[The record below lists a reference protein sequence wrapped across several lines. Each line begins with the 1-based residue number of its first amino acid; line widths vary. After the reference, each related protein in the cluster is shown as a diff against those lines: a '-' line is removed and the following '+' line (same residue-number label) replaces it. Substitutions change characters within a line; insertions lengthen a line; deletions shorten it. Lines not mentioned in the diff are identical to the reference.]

1 MDSIQ
6 DILISVV
13 MELVRVI
20 LIIEYFQIFFE
31 KVHLYKKVIAGAVS
45 YIITTG
51 CYLGFHNSLINII
64 STIIGM
70 FIIAAVHEGTL
81 KKKIL
86 HTVMCFGVS
95 CAMDMLAGFALM
107 EAPSSSNYVLFS
119 SFLSVVMFYAFV
131 VILRNIYRKRNREEF
146 SGQWAFLL
154 LIVLM
159 SICVA
164 YVLLNDN
171 EISRVTA
178 LTVIIVMI
186 AVNLILYYFYTSM
199 LDRYIFMQ
207 DNVLLREQIA
217 IYESEL
223 RANVEQD
230 RQVQALRHDMKHHIR
245 EIYSLA
251 DKNTDTDI
259 IRYLDE
265 MSDSMDNI
273 EKVASTGNSVFDG
286 ILNYYAQKINQEMNN
301 VNFSVILK
309 IPTDL
314 EISSFD
320 MNVILGNLLDN
331 AMENV
336 SGEVGQELQIEAVLE
351 YIEGLL
357 RIEVVNTFAGNVNK
371 DGERFISHK
380 GQGHGFG
387 LSNVKKITEK
397 YSGYMMT
404 EHESNRFKVVVL
416 LYL

>member
-31 KVHLYKKVIAGAVS
+31 KVHLHKKVIVGAVS

-51 CYLGFHNSLINII
+51 CYLGFHNSILNIL

-70 FIIAAVHEGTL
+70 LIIVLIHNGSL

-86 HTVMCFGVS
+86 VTMMCFGVS
-95 CAMDMLAGFALM
+95 CAIDVLAGFVFM
-107 EAPSSSNYVLFS
+107 EYPRSNNYVLFS

-251 DKNTDTDI
+251 DKNKDTDI

-286 ILNYYAQKINQEMNN
+286 ILNYYAQKIKQEMNN
-301 VNFSVILK
+301 VNFSVTLK

-336 SGEVGQELQIEAVLE
+336 SGGAGQELQIEAVLE

-404 EHESNRFKVVVL
+404 ENESNRFKVVVL

>member
-1 MDSIQ
+1 
-6 DILISVV
+6 

-273 EKVASTGNSVFDG
+273 EKVA
-286 ILNYYAQKINQEMNN
+286 
-301 VNFSVILK
+301 
-309 IPTDL
+309 
-314 EISSFD
+314 
-320 MNVILGNLLDN
+320 
-331 AMENV
+331 
-336 SGEVGQELQIEAVLE
+336 
-351 YIEGLL
+351 
-357 RIEVVNTFAGNVNK
+357 
-371 DGERFISHK
+371 
-380 GQGHGFG
+380 
-387 LSNVKKITEK
+387 
-397 YSGYMMT
+397 
-404 EHESNRFKVVVL
+404 
-416 LYL
+416 

>member
-51 CYLGFHNSLINII
+51 CYLGYHTSLINII

-265 MSDSMDNI
+265 MSDSIDNI

-286 ILNYYAQKINQEMNN
+286 ILNYYAQKIKQEMNN

-336 SGEVGQELQIEAVLE
+336 SGEAGQELQIEAVLE

>member
-230 RQVQALRHDMKHHIR
+230 RQVQAIRHDMKHHIR

-251 DKNTDTDI
+251 DKNKDTDI

-286 ILNYYAQKINQEMNN
+286 ILNYYAQKIKQEMNN

-336 SGEVGQELQIEAVLE
+336 SGEAGQELQIEAVLE

>member
-286 ILNYYAQKINQEMNN
+286 ILNYYAQRIKQEMNN

-336 SGEVGQELQIEAVLE
+336 SGEAGQELQIEAVLE

>member
-31 KVHLYKKVIAGAVS
+31 KVHLYKKVIVGAVS

-251 DKNTDTDI
+251 DKNKDTDI

-286 ILNYYAQKINQEMNN
+286 ILNYYAQKIKQEMNN

-336 SGEVGQELQIEAVLE
+336 SGEAGQELQIEAVLE

-380 GQGHGFG
+380 GQEHGFG

-404 EHESNRFKVVVL
+404 ENESNRFKVVVL

>member
-251 DKNTDTDI
+251 DKNKDTDI

-273 EKVASTGNSVFDG
+273 EKVATTGNSVFDG
-286 ILNYYAQKINQEMNN
+286 ILNYYAQKIKQEMNN
-301 VNFSVILK
+301 VNFSVTLK

-336 SGEVGQELQIEAVLE
+336 SGEAGQELQIEAVLE

>member
-13 MELVRVI
+13 MELVRVM

-31 KVHLYKKVIAGAVS
+31 KVHLHKKVIAGAVS

-51 CYLGFHNSLINII
+51 CYLGFHNSILNIL

-70 FIIAAVHEGTL
+70 LIIVLIHNGSL

-86 HTVMCFGVS
+86 VTMMCFGVS
-95 CAMDMLAGFALM
+95 CAMDVLAGFVFM
-107 EAPSSSNYVLFS
+107 EYPRSNNYVLFS

-146 SGQWAFLL
+146 SGQWVFLL

-223 RANVEQD
+223 RANMEQD
-230 RQVQALRHDMKHHIR
+230 RNVQALRHDMKHHIR

-259 IRYLDE
+259 IRYLDK

-273 EKVASTGNSVFDG
+273 EKVRQG
-286 ILNYYAQKINQEMNN
+286 IQYLMAYLIIM
-301 VNFSVILK
+301 
-309 IPTDL
+309 
-314 EISSFD
+314 
-320 MNVILGNLLDN
+320 
-331 AMENV
+331 
-336 SGEVGQELQIEAVLE
+336 
-351 YIEGLL
+351 L
-357 RIEVVNTFAGNVNK
+357 RK
-371 DGERFISHK
+371 
-380 GQGHGFG
+380 
-387 LSNVKKITEK
+387 LSRK
-397 YSGYMMT
+397 
-404 EHESNRFKVVVL
+404 
-416 LYL
+416 

>member
-131 VILRNIYRKRNREEF
+131 VILRNIYSKRNREEF
-146 SGQWAFLL
+146 SGQWVFLL

-223 RANVEQD
+223 RANMEQD
-230 RQVQALRHDMKHHIR
+230 RNVQALRHDMKHHIR

-286 ILNYYAQKINQEMNN
+286 ILNYYAQKIKQEMNN
-301 VNFSVILK
+301 VNFSVTLK

-336 SGEVGQELQIEAVLE
+336 SGEAGQELQIEAVLE

-387 LSNVKKITEK
+387 LFNVKKITEK

>member
-13 MELVRVI
+13 MELVRVV

-31 KVHLYKKVIAGAVS
+31 KVHLHKKVIAGVIS

-51 CYLGFHNSLINII
+51 CYLAFHNSLINII
-64 STIIGM
+64 STIAGM
-70 FIIAAVHEGTL
+70 FIIVVINEGTL

-107 EAPSSSNYVLFS
+107 EAPSSSNYVLLS
-119 SFLSVVMFYAFV
+119 SFLSVAMFYAFV

-146 SGQWAFLL
+146 SGQWVFLL

-223 RANVEQD
+223 RANMEQD
-230 RQVQALRHDMKHHIR
+230 RNVQALRHDMKHHIR

-286 ILNYYAQKINQEMNN
+286 ILNYYAQKIKQEMNN
-301 VNFSVILK
+301 VNFSVTLK

-336 SGEVGQELQIEAVLE
+336 SGGAGQELQIEAVLE

-387 LSNVKKITEK
+387 LFNVKKITEK
-397 YSGYMMT
+397 YSGYMMI

>member
-1 MDSIQ
+1 
-6 DILISVV
+6 

-107 EAPSSSNYVLFS
+107 EAPSSSNYVLLS
-119 SFLSVVMFYAFV
+119 SFLSVAMFYAFV

-146 SGQWAFLL
+146 SGQWVFLL

-223 RANVEQD
+223 RANMEQD
-230 RQVQALRHDMKHHIR
+230 RNVQALRHDMKHHIR

-286 ILNYYAQKINQEMNN
+286 ILNYYAQKIKQEMNN
-301 VNFSVILK
+301 VNFSVTLK

-336 SGEVGQELQIEAVLE
+336 SGGAGQELQIEAVLE

-397 YSGYMMT
+397 YSGYMMI
-404 EHESNRFKVVVL
+404 ENESNRFKVVVL

>member
-199 LDRYIFMQ
+199 LDRYIFMK

-286 ILNYYAQKINQEMNN
+286 ILNYYAQKIKQEMNN

-336 SGEVGQELQIEAVLE
+336 SGEAGQELQIEAVLE

>member
-119 SFLSVVMFYAFV
+119 SFLSVVMFYAVV

-230 RQVQALRHDMKHHIR
+230 RQVQALRHDIKHHIR
-245 EIYSLA
+245 EIYLLA

-286 ILNYYAQKINQEMNN
+286 ILNYYAQKIKQEMNN

-336 SGEVGQELQIEAVLE
+336 SGEAGQELQIEAVLE

>member
-265 MSDSMDNI
+265 MSDSIDNI

-286 ILNYYAQKINQEMNN
+286 ILNYYAQKIKQEMNN

-336 SGEVGQELQIEAVLE
+336 SGEAGQELQIEAVLE

>member
-186 AVNLILYYFYTSM
+186 VVNLILYYFYTSM

-286 ILNYYAQKINQEMNN
+286 ILNYYAQKIKQEMNN

-336 SGEVGQELQIEAVLE
+336 SGEAGQELQIEAVLE

>member
-286 ILNYYAQKINQEMNN
+286 ILNYYAQKIKQEMNN

-336 SGEVGQELQIEAVLE
+336 SGEAGQELQIEAVLE

-357 RIEVVNTFAGNVNK
+357 RIEVVNTFAGSVNK

>member
-1 MDSIQ
+1 
-6 DILISVV
+6 

-70 FIIAAVHEGTL
+70 FIIAVVHEGTL

-286 ILNYYAQKINQEMNN
+286 ILNYYAQKIKQEMNN

-336 SGEVGQELQIEAVLE
+336 SGEAGQELQIEAVLE

>member
-31 KVHLYKKVIAGAVS
+31 KVHLYKKVIVGAVS

-199 LDRYIFMQ
+199 LDRYIFMK

-286 ILNYYAQKINQEMNN
+286 ILNYYAQKIKQEMNN

-336 SGEVGQELQIEAVLE
+336 SGEAGQELQIEAVLE

>member
-404 EHESNRFKVVVL
+404 ENESNRFKVVVL

>member
-146 SGQWAFLL
+146 SGQWVFLL

-251 DKNTDTDI
+251 DKNKDTDI

-273 EKVASTGNSVFDG
+273 EKVATTGNSVFDG
-286 ILNYYAQKINQEMNN
+286 ILNYYAQKIKQEMNN

-336 SGEVGQELQIEAVLE
+336 SGEAGQELQIEAVLE

-357 RIEVVNTFAGNVNK
+357 RIEVVNTFAGSISK
-371 DGERFISHK
+371 DGDKILSHK
-380 GQGHGFG
+380 GEGHGFG

>member
-31 KVHLYKKVIAGAVS
+31 KVHLYKKVIVGAVS

-286 ILNYYAQKINQEMNN
+286 ILNYYAQKIKQEMNN

-336 SGEVGQELQIEAVLE
+336 SGEAGQELQIEAVLE

>member
-286 ILNYYAQKINQEMNN
+286 ILNYYAQKIKQEMNN

-336 SGEVGQELQIEAVLE
+336 SGEAGQELQIEAVLE

-357 RIEVVNTFAGNVNK
+357 RIEVVNTFAGSISK
-371 DGERFISHK
+371 DGDKILSHK
-380 GQGHGFG
+380 GEGHGFG

-404 EHESNRFKVVVL
+404 ENESNRFKVVVL

>member
-13 MELVRVI
+13 MELVRVV

-31 KVHLYKKVIAGAVS
+31 KVHLHKKVIAGVIS

-51 CYLGFHNSLINII
+51 CYLAFHNSLINII
-64 STIIGM
+64 STIAGM
-70 FIIAAVHEGTL
+70 FIIVVINGGTL

-107 EAPSSSNYVLFS
+107 EAPSSSNYVLLS
-119 SFLSVVMFYAFV
+119 SFLSVAMFYAFV

-146 SGQWAFLL
+146 SGQWVFLL

-223 RANVEQD
+223 RANMEQD
-230 RQVQALRHDMKHHIR
+230 RNVQALRHDMKHHIR

-286 ILNYYAQKINQEMNN
+286 ILNYYAQKIKQEMNN
-301 VNFSVILK
+301 VNFSVTLK

-336 SGEVGQELQIEAVLE
+336 SGGAGQELQIEAVLE

-404 EHESNRFKVVVL
+404 EQESNRFKVVVL

>member
-186 AVNLILYYFYTSM
+186 VVNLILYYFYTSM

-286 ILNYYAQKINQEMNN
+286 ILNYYAQKIKQEMNN

-336 SGEVGQELQIEAVLE
+336 SGEAGQELQIEAVLE

-357 RIEVVNTFAGNVNK
+357 RIEVVNTFAGSISK
-371 DGERFISHK
+371 DGDKILSHK
-380 GQGHGFG
+380 GEGHGFG

>member
-159 SICVA
+159 SVCVA

>member
-230 RQVQALRHDMKHHIR
+230 RQVQALRHDIKHHIR
-245 EIYSLA
+245 EIYLLA

-286 ILNYYAQKINQEMNN
+286 ILNYSAQKIKQEMNN

-336 SGEVGQELQIEAVLE
+336 SGEAGQELQIEAVLE

>member
-230 RQVQALRHDMKHHIR
+230 RQVQALRHDIKHHIR
-245 EIYSLA
+245 EIYLLA

-286 ILNYYAQKINQEMNN
+286 ILNYYAQKIKQEMNN

-336 SGEVGQELQIEAVLE
+336 SGEAGQELQIEAVLE

-357 RIEVVNTFAGNVNK
+357 RIEVVNTFAGSVNK

>member
-251 DKNTDTDI
+251 DKNKDTDI

>member
-265 MSDSMDNI
+265 MSDSIDNI

-286 ILNYYAQKINQEMNN
+286 ILNYYAQKIKQEMNN

-336 SGEVGQELQIEAVLE
+336 SGEAGQELQIEAVLE

-387 LSNVKKITEK
+387 LFNVKKITEK

>member
-51 CYLGFHNSLINII
+51 CYLGFHNSILNIL

-70 FIIAAVHEGTL
+70 LIIVLIHNGSL

-86 HTVMCFGVS
+86 VTMMCFGVS
-95 CAMDMLAGFALM
+95 CAMDVLAGFVFM
-107 EAPSSSNYVLFS
+107 EYPRSNNYVLFS

-223 RANVEQD
+223 RANMEQD
-230 RQVQALRHDMKHHIR
+230 RNVQALRHDMKHHIR

-265 MSDSMDNI
+265 MSDS
-273 EKVASTGNSVFDG
+273 
-286 ILNYYAQKINQEMNN
+286 
-301 VNFSVILK
+301 
-309 IPTDL
+309 
-314 EISSFD
+314 FD

-336 SGEVGQELQIEAVLE
+336 SGGAGQELQIEAVLE

-387 LSNVKKITEK
+387 LFNVKKITEK

>member
-336 SGEVGQELQIEAVLE
+336 SGEAGQELQIEAVLE

-397 YSGYMMT
+397 YSGYMMI
-404 EHESNRFKVVVL
+404 ENESNRFKVVVL

>member
-95 CAMDMLAGFALM
+95 CAIDVLAGFVFM
-107 EAPSSSNYVLFS
+107 EYPRSNNYVLFS

-146 SGQWAFLL
+146 SGQWVFLL

-251 DKNTDTDI
+251 DKNKDTDI

-286 ILNYYAQKINQEMNN
+286 ILNYYAQKIKQEMNN
-301 VNFSVILK
+301 VNFSVTLK

-336 SGEVGQELQIEAVLE
+336 SGGAGQELQIEAVLE

-387 LSNVKKITEK
+387 LFNVKKITEK

>member
-265 MSDSMDNI
+265 MSDSIDNI

-286 ILNYYAQKINQEMNN
+286 ILNYYAQKIKQEMNN

-336 SGEVGQELQIEAVLE
+336 SGEAGQELQIEAVLE

-371 DGERFISHK
+371 DGEKFISHK

-387 LSNVKKITEK
+387 LFNVKKITEK

>member
-251 DKNTDTDI
+251 DKNKDTDI

-286 ILNYYAQKINQEMNN
+286 ILNYYAQKIKQEMNN

-336 SGEVGQELQIEAVLE
+336 SGEAGQELQIEAVLE

>member
-1 MDSIQ
+1 
-6 DILISVV
+6 

-336 SGEVGQELQIEAVLE
+336 SGEAGQELQIEAVLE

-397 YSGYMMT
+397 YSGYMMI
-404 EHESNRFKVVVL
+404 ENESNRFKVVVL

>member
-357 RIEVVNTFAGNVNK
+357 RIEVVNTFAGSISK
-371 DGERFISHK
+371 DGDKILSHK
-380 GQGHGFG
+380 GEGHGFG

>member
-146 SGQWAFLL
+146 SGQWVFLL

-336 SGEVGQELQIEAVLE
+336 SGEAGQELQIEAVLE

-357 RIEVVNTFAGNVNK
+357 RIEVVNTFAGSISK
-371 DGERFISHK
+371 DGDKILSHK
-380 GQGHGFG
+380 GEGHGFG

>member
-13 MELVRVI
+13 MDLVRVI

-397 YSGYMMT
+397 YSGYMMI
-404 EHESNRFKVVVL
+404 ENESNRFKVVVL

>member
-31 KVHLYKKVIAGAVS
+31 KVNLYKKVIAGAVS

-286 ILNYYAQKINQEMNN
+286 ILNYYAQKIKQEMNN

-336 SGEVGQELQIEAVLE
+336 SGEAGQELQIEAVLE

-357 RIEVVNTFAGNVNK
+357 RIEVVNTFVGNVNK

-404 EHESNRFKVVVL
+404 ENESNRFKVVVL